1 MLYRWKPY
9 FQQLA
14 ARFAHSGMTANQA
27 SLAGVL
33 CVLLSLVCLGLGRS
47 LPWLLVIHPLVLMA
61 RFIFNALDGLL
72 ARQQNTASPAGEI
85 FNELSDVVGDTLT
98 FAVFYFLFP
107 ACRLLV
113 VGLLLSIWFC
123 EFVAVLGKSLPAGVR
138 RQESLGGGKPER
150 ALWLGIFSLAWA
162 WSPASE
168 SLAPFFFGLLTVL
181 VLLSG
186 LRRIACALQAA
197 KGQDYTSQTL
207 YGK

>member
-1 MLYRWKPY
+1 MLYRWKAH

-14 ARFAHSGMTANQA
+14 SRFAHSGMTANQA
-27 SLAGVL
+27 SLAGAL
-33 CVLLSLVCLGLGRS
+33 CVLLSLICLALARTT
-47 LPWLLVIHPLVLMA
+47 PWLLWIHPLVLLA

-72 ARQQNTASPAGEI
+72 ARKQNTASAAGEV
-85 FNELSDVVGDTLT
+85 FNELSDVIGDTLT

-123 EFVAVLGKSLPAGVR
+123 EFVAVLAKSLPGGVR

-150 ALWLGIFSLAWA
+150 ALWLGLFSLAWA
-162 WSPASE
+162 WLPTSE
-168 SLAPFFFGLLTVL
+168 HLAPLFLGLLTLL

-186 LRRIACALQAA
+186 LRRIASALQAA
-197 KGQDYTSQTL
+197 KGHEYTSQTL

>member
-1 MLYRWKPY
+1 MLYRWKAH

-14 ARFAHSGMTANQA
+14 SRFAHSGMTANQA
-27 SLAGVL
+27 SLAGAL

-47 LPWLLVIHPLVLMA
+47 TPWLLWIHPLVLLA

-72 ARQQNTASPAGEI
+72 ARKQNTASPAGEV
-85 FNELSDVVGDTLT
+85 FNELSDVLGDTLT
-98 FAVFYFLFP
+98 FGVFYFLFP
-107 ACRLLV
+107 ACQLLV

-150 ALWLGIFSLAWA
+150 ALWLGLFSLAWA

-168 SLAPFFFGLLTVL
+168 RLAPLFLGLLTVL
-181 VLLSG
+181 VVLSG
-186 LRRIACALQAA
+186 LRRVACSLQAA
-197 KGQDYTSQTL
+197 KGHEYLSQTL

>member
-1 MLYRWKPY
+1 MLYRWKAH
-9 FQQLA
+9 FQKLA
-14 ARFAHSGMTANQA
+14 SRFAHSGMTANQA
-27 SLAGVL
+27 SLAGAL

-47 LPWLLVIHPLVLMA
+47 MPWLLVIHPVVLLA

-72 ARQQNTASPAGEI
+72 ARQQNTASVAGEI

-98 FAVFYFLFP
+98 FSIFYFLFP
-107 ACRLLV
+107 NSRLLV
-113 VGLLLSIWFC
+113 VMLLLSIWFC

-162 WSPASE
+162 WSPPSE
-168 SLAPFFFGLLTVL
+168 ALAPFFLGLLTLL
-181 VLLSG
+181 VVLSG

-197 KGQDYTSQTL
+197 KGREYTSQTL
-207 YGK
+207 YGR